1 MDGDGPSTSGPVAPR
16 EVKYCQITGTRRGIG
31 SRCTAFVIR
40 GSERGAPGC
49 LFFRSSA
56 HMQVSANRPG
66 VPPEFNDFL
75 PKDSDEHKKLKMAQ
89 EAAAEAGIEGLS
101 LESLP
106 TQELPP
112 KQMPGNKGK
121 KKKSSKSEVVL
132 ERNTR
137 NKKKC
142 VTTISGLDQF
152 GVKLSEA
159 SKLFGKKFASGASIV
174 KNAEGKEQIDVQVC

>member
-1 MDGDGPSTSGPVAPR
+1 
-16 EVKYCQITGTRRGIG
+16 
-31 SRCTAFVIR
+31 
-40 GSERGAPGC
+40 
-49 LFFRSSA
+49 
-56 HMQVSANRPG
+56 
-66 VPPEFNDFL
+66 
-75 PKDSDEHKKLKMAQ
+75 MAQ